1 MAPSERSS
9 TMVALRVLMMR
20 DLHNLLRNMPNGSI
34 REQRA
39 WLTETIHLLVTHY
52 GSEFRAIALNELEA
66 VRADRAMTAL
76 PLIVA
81 ETVNQGQT
89 SAAVGWA
96 LSMKDLTSALEGAT
110 LRLAQ
115 KPARESVYRSAV
127 AAGTGFA
134 RLCSADACDF
144 CTMLASRGAVYL
156 SADTA
161 ERTGNSRIRPEAK
174 QAPGSLFHD
183 NCNCEV
189 VEVRNARDLP
199 QLSLNLA
206 EQWEEATKGKSGNLF
221 EEWKKYRAERYA
233 TPVAA

>member
-1 MAPSERSS
+1 MAVSNRSP
-9 TMVALRVLMMR
+9 TMVALRTLMMR
-20 DLHNLLRNMPNGSI
+20 DLHNLIRNMPDGNL

-39 WLTETIHLLVTHY
+39 WLAEAIHLLVTHY
-52 GSEFRAIALNELEA
+52 GSEFRAVALNELEA
-66 VRADRAMTAL
+66 TRAGRDMTSL

-81 ETVNQGQT
+81 ETVAAGQT
-89 SAAVGWA
+89 QASVGWA
-96 LSMKDLTSALEGAT
+96 LSMTDLTSALEGAT

-134 RLCSADACDF
+134 RLCSAEACDF

-161 ERTGNSRIRPEAK
+161 KTTGNARIRPNAK

-183 NCNCEV
+183 HCNCEV

-199 QLSLNLA
+199 ELSLKLA
-206 EQWEEATKGKSGNLF
+206 EEWEEATKNKSGNLF
-221 EEWKKYRAERYA
+221 DEWKKYRAERYA